1 MREVPAGRDG
11 PAGVPVPPLSLR
23 GHGLVL
29 RQWRADDVASM
40 RELFG
45 DPALA
50 AAMNLPVPFD
60 ATAFIAALPG
70 ARRAGHHHLA
80 ITDAT
85 DVPLGLFFLWPER
98 GVLGYGVGAGHRRR
112 RLPVRALRLATV
124 FCHGELGVAEL
135 LLPIFPD
142 NLPLAGRG
150 RGRRLPE
157 RGKVRGR
164 HRSQR
169 RRTGTRGPV
178 GAPCGMARPGRE
190 AVPQRMTTAADAGPT
205 S

>member
-1 MREVPAGRDG
+1 MREVPAGQRG

-29 RQWRADDVASM
+29 RQWREDDAASM
-40 RELFG
+40 QELFG

-60 ATAFIAALPG
+60 AAAFIAALPG

-80 ITDAT
+80 ITEGT

-98 GVLGYGVGAGHRRR
+98 GVLGYGVGAGHRGR
-112 RLPVRALRLATV
+112 RLAVRALRLATV
-124 FCHGELGVAEL
+124 FCHGELGVTEL

-142 NLPLAGRG
+142 NLPSQAVAAGAGYRDLGGSVDVTAPGGDGRG
-150 RGRRLPE
+150 RADLWVHRAGWPVPG
-157 RGKVRGR
+157 GKP
-164 HRSQR
+164 S
-169 RRTGTRGPV
+169 
-178 GAPCGMARPGRE
+178 PG
-190 AVPQRMTTAADAGPT
+190 G
-205 S
+205 